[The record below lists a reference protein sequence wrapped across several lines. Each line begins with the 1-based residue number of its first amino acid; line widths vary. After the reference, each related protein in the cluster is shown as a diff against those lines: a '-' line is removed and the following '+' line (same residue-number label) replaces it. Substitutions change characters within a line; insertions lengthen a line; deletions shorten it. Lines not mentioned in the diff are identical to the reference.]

1 MQKNKILSALAVILV
16 LGGLFVFGAELAR
29 ALFYSPQGAKSVPE
43 SVQQTIDIPDGEL
56 PDRIVIPSIDLDA
69 ETQHVGVG
77 KSGNMAVPSNYS
89 DVGWYRLG
97 TVPGQMGSAVIDGH
111 VDNGFG
117 LSAVFKRLSEM
128 EIGDDVYIITR
139 AGTRLRFEVVEIVAY
154 PYQDVP
160 LDKVFNRVDATRLNL
175 ITCTGSWLR
184 SDETY
189 DQRMVVYTKLVEIE

>member
-1 MQKNKILSALAVILV
+1 M
-16 LGGLFVFGAELAR
+16 E
-29 ALFYSPQGAKSVPE
+29 
-43 SVQQTIDIPDGEL
+43 QTIDIPDGEL
-56 PDRIVIPSIDLDA
+56 PDRIVIPSIELDA
-69 ETQHVGVG
+69 ETQHVGLG

-128 EIGDDVYIITR
+128 EIGDDVYIVTR
-139 AGTRLRFEVVEIVAY
+139 AGTRLHFEVVEIAKY
-154 PYQDVP
+154 PFQDVP
-160 LDKVFNRVDATRLNL
+160 LDKVFNRLDAPRLNL
-175 ITCTGSWLR
+175 VTCTGSWLR